1 MNDIDK
7 YLNMHPLIFFQKFI
21 KTATKLFKKKIV
33 VFLLKNTSYVNGEIM
48 QKVFVVFQFSTIVI
62 PKILCYI

>member
-1 MNDIDK
+1 
-7 YLNMHPLIFFQKFI
+7 MHPLIFFPKFK

-48 QKVFVVFQFSTIVI
+48 QKVFVGFQFSTIVI